1 MTAKLAVY
9 PISKCHSECYKPT
22 EGMTHQMDGAAGSS
36 DNRLKHLGF
45 MKDEGIAR
53 GAPFRGSSVA
63 KKARGH
69 ASHFAIP
76 IGDHGPP
83 CGAGAA

>member
-1 MTAKLAVY
+1 
-9 PISKCHSECYKPT
+9 
-22 EGMTHQMDGAAGSS
+22 MDGTAGSS
-36 DNRLKHLGF
+36 DNRLQHLSF
-45 MKDEGIAR
+45 MSDEGIAR

-69 ASHFAIP
+69 TSHFAIP

-83 CGAGAA
+83 RGAGAA